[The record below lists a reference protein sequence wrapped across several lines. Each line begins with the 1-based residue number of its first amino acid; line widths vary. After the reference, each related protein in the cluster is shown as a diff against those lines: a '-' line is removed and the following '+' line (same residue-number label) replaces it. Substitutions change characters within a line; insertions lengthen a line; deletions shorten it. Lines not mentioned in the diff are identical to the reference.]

1 MQTETIT
8 ELEIDTL
15 RFPGS
20 VDEEPIEELSS
31 AEVIPKKNPKHYV
44 DNKALSA
51 AMKEWKAAWNLA
63 KAEGKEPPAV
73 GEFGAVGEFIGKC
86 ILDIATNMANKF
98 NFRRYSYKDEM
109 IADACLNVLTYIHNF
124 NPFAPTRSGE
134 PNAFWYISMTCHNA
148 FTKRILSEHRQQY
161 YKYKSFEMLASMS
174 DMLGDEDLAEHQES
188 GTQSIQEMYNDFLGK
203 ASAYEQKY
211 AKKNKKDNSEES
223 VPEEKPGSLSEFME

>member
-8 ELEIDTL
+8 ELEIDSL
-15 RFPGS
+15 QFPG
-20 VDEEPIEELSS
+20 VEDDVVEESTPT

-51 AMKEWKAAWNLA
+51 AMKEWKAEWNLA
-63 KAEGKEPPAV
+63 KEEGRELPQV
-73 GEFGAVGEFIGKC
+73 NNFIGKC

-124 NPFAPTRSGE
+124 NPFAITRSGE

-161 YKYKSFEMLASMS
+161 YKYKSFEMLASMT
-174 DMLGDEDLAEHQES
+174 DMLGDEDLSDHQES
-188 GTQSIQEMYNDFLGK
+188 GTQSIQEMYTDFLGK
-203 ASAYEQKY
+203 ASAYEEKY
-211 AKKNKKDNSEES
+211 AKKNKKDNSA
-223 VPEEKPGSLSEFME
+223 VDTPEAIAGVLDQFME